1 MESYFCIIFLFIVLF
16 IVFRQEKQYI
26 IKRII
31 SKRKGSGSKMLE
43 FAQQFIG
50 KRCIFYTFNSQ
61 VYGTVK
67 EIGKNGIL
75 IEEKGNLQIINPDYI
90 IRMREYPK
98 NKKGKYKDV
107 IFD

>member
-1 MESYFCIIFLFIVLF
+1 MESYFGIIFIFIVLF
-16 IVFRQEKQYI
+16 IIFRREHQHI
-26 IKRII
+26 IRRII
-31 SKRKGSGSKMLE
+31 GKKKGSEKEMLKL
-43 FAQQFIG
+43 AQQLIG
-50 KRCIFYTFNSQ
+50 KRCLFYTFSSQ
-61 VYGTVK
+61 ISGTIK
-67 EIGKNGIL
+67 EIGENGIL

>member
-1 MESYFCIIFLFIVLF
+1 MESYFGIIFIFIVLF
-16 IVFRQEKQYI
+16 IIFSKEKQHI

-31 SKRKGSGSKMLE
+31 SKKKGSEKEMLKLAE
-43 FAQQFIG
+43 QFIG
-50 KRCIFYTFNSQ
+50 KRCVFYTFNSQ

-67 EIGKNGIL
+67 EIGENGIL

-90 IRMREYPK
+90 IRIREYPK

>member
-1 MESYFCIIFLFIVLF
+1 MESYIGVFIMVIVLAV
-16 IVFRQEKQYI
+16 IYRQEKHRI

-31 SKRKGSGSKMLE
+31 EKRKGQENEMLKLAE
-43 FAQQFIG
+43 QFIG
-50 KRCIFYTFNSQ
+50 KRCLFYTFNSQ
-61 VYGTVK
+61 VSGTVK
-67 EIGKNGIL
+67 EIGENGIL
-75 IEEKGNLQIINPDYI
+75 IEEKENLQIINPDYI